1 MLGSAGFE
9 SGGVETLETRGGE
22 RRGSGGD
29 QENKWRE
36 IGEVAGVVLLRGIEE
51 KKWRVYF
58 IYFFS

>member
-1 MLGSAGFE
+1 LLGSAGFE

-36 IGEVAGVVLLRGIEE
+36 IGEVGNGIL
-51 KKWRVYF
+51 
-58 IYFFS
+58 